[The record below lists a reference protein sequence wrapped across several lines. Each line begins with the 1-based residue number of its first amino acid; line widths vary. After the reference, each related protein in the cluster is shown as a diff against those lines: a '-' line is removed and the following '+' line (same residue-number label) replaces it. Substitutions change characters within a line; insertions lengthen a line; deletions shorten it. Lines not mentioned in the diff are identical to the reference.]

1 MYKVM
6 SSRQVV
12 YMVELVGQLE
22 AGREVPRE
30 KKSYNHI
37 AGKWR
42 NNHPEA
48 SCYITGVMLNCP
60 QRQSLFLPLLVSSLS
75 LSLVIHPSIHPSR
88 EHQQCLCSGLHQ
100 RITDSKRPA
109 GSRKPALLSR
119 IHSHCQ
125 GELLNMRQLFHQHIK
140 RLLLNQCRVW
150 V

>member
-12 YMVELVGQLE
+12 YMVELVGELE
-22 AGREVPRE
+22 AKALRER
-30 KKSYNHI
+30 KK
-37 AGKWR
+37 AV
-42 NNHPEA
+42 
-48 SCYITGVMLNCP
+48 ITLQENGEIII
-60 QRQSLFLPLLVSSLS
+60 QRFLATSPVLCRITHSVSHFLSLCLS
-75 LSLVIHPSIHPSR
+75 HHCLSLVTDPSIHPSR

-125 GELLNMRQLFHQHIK
+125 GESLNMRQLFHQRIK